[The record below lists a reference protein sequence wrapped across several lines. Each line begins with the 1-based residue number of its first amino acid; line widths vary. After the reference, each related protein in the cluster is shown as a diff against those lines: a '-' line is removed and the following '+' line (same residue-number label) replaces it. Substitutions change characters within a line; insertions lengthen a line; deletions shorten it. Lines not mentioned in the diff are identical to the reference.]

1 MYELPLLS
9 AKVRCVAPE
18 SSALEIDFLTA
29 AAASFVSK
37 LSSRPVFAMPMRI
50 ST

>member
-1 MYELPLLS
+1 M
-9 AKVRCVAPE
+9 CVAPA
-18 SSALEIDFLTA
+18 SSAVATDFFTS